1 MKLTE
6 IIDLMDAKTY
16 TPSLMKDKEIRF
28 AFCSDLMSDALVIM
42 NSVKDPKILDYT
54 ILITGLATQQSIRT
68 AEMLDV
74 DVVLLVRGKIP
85 SEKVVLLAKEANVM
99 LLSTETTMFNASG
112 VLYGLGIRGVKYN
125 IQW

>member
-1 MKLTE
+1 MKLSE
-6 IIDLMDAKTY
+6 IIKTY
-16 TPSLMKDKEIRF
+16 DCRVYHEELLFDKDIDF

-42 NSVKDPKILDYT
+42 NSVKDDRILDHS

-74 DVVLLVRGKIP
+74 NVVLLVRGKIP
-85 SEKVVLLAKEANVM
+85 SDKVIQLALESHII
-99 LLSTETTMFNASG
+99 LISTDYTMFNISG
-112 VLYGLGIRGVKYN
+112 MMYQKGIRGIKYD